1 MCIQYAVICLCIALL
16 KDYVCTGCS
25 IYSIHLQLVFS
36 VYGIR
41 GMHSDNRRHCVT
53 LKIPQLPKGRH
64 KERCN

>member
-16 KDYVCTGCS
+16 KDYVHVQVAVYTV
-25 IYSIHLQLVFS
+25 YLQLVFS